1 MNIWKKNFS
10 LESVN
15 NSCIDTAVEYLGIKI
30 TDIGENTIEGEM
42 PIDNRTCQ
50 VRRLLHGGASA
61 LLVETLGSIGG
72 YLSTSENYTIAG
84 IEVNANHIGG
94 ISNGY
99 VVGVATAVHIGR
111 TTHVWDV
118 KINEKN
124 TARPICVGRLT
135 LAVIDLNI

>member
-1 MNIWKKNFS
+1 LNIWKKNFS